1 MNRAALVAQRRTKTL
16 QPQMVE
22 RTTGQAFVQLVG
34 RLAAPR
40 IEAPAHTGQAL
51 LRVADEARAGVAAPA
66 VVDRQFDQLDVRSA
80 QGFGTGDS

>member
-1 MNRAALVAQRRTKTL
+1 MNRATLVAQRRAEAL
-16 QPQMVE
+16 QSQMIE
-22 RTTGQAFVQLVG
+22 RTAGQAFVQIVG

-66 VVDRQFDQLDVRSA
+66 VVDRQFDQLDVRPA

>member
-1 MNRAALVAQRRTKTL
+1 MNGATLVAQRRAETL
-16 QPQMVE
+16 QAQMVE
-22 RTTGQAFVQLVG
+22 RAAGQAFVQFVG

-66 VVDRQFDQLDVRSA
+66 VVDRQFDQLDVRPA
-80 QGFGTGDS
+80 QGFGAGDR